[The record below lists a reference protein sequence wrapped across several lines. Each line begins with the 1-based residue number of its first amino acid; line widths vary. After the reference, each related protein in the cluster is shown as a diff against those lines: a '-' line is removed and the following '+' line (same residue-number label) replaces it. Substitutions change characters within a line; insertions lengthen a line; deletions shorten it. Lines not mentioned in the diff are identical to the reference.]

1 MDFNNQIEL
10 ELYFADHFDT
20 ILFPLLANLYLE
32 QDDLKRARKVCQIG
46 LRHHENNAEGLFTL
60 AKIEKAEGNL
70 RDVEKY
76 LEKVLLYSN
85 DHLAA
90 SEMLC
95 EIQTVLGRASS
106 RLLKSWQF
114 VLLLDPENK
123 TAKAFVKKVEKELKK
138 KPKKKRIKPRI
149 QKKNK
154 QPIKNVITIKKR
166 SQKGKKES
174 MEYTSDDIPEP
185 LKVSSRLATFT
196 LVAVLKNQGL
206 YDQALEVLDALE
218 KKGEKPDIIKRERKS
233 IQATIK
239 DAKRE

>member
-46 LRHHENNAEGLFTL
+46 LSHHENNAEGLFSL

-70 RDVEKY
+70 KDAEKS

-138 KPKKKRIKPRI
+138 KPKKKRTKPRI
-149 QKKNK
+149 QKNK
-154 QPIKNVITIKKR
+154 QSNKNVITIKKR
-166 SQKGKKES
+166 SQKSKKES

-206 YDQALEVLDALE
+206 YGQALEVLDALE
-218 KKGEKPDIIKRERKS
+218 KKGDKADIIKRERKS
-233 IQATIK
+233 IQAAIK
-239 DAKRE
+239 DTTGE